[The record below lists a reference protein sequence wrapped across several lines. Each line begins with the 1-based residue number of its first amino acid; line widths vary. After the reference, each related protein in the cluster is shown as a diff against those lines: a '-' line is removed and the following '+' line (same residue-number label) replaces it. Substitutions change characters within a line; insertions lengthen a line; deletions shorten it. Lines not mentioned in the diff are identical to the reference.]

1 MLCPKCAYERKLD
14 DTAPEHECPNC
25 GVIYEKYRERAA
37 PAVKRKRA
45 EPKPLSAMT
54 RFLAT
59 KAGKRI
65 AWVLVGAILTALT
78 NYLLGTPFT
87 ALAVLTGLFIWVVLK
102 AIEGSRQQEKAR
114 QAAID
119 LLPYQHCMTCGHD
132 FKYHKS
138 AMRGSN
144 TMELALWILILWPA
158 ALVYSIWRRLGSGKA
173 KIACIVCASNQ
184 VVPAT
189 SPAAIAHKRALGIQ
203 D

>member
-1 MLCPKCAYERKLD
+1 MRCPKCAYERKPD

-25 GVIYEKYRERAA
+25 GIIYAKYRERAA

-45 EPKPLSAMT
+45 EPKPPSAT
-54 RFLAT
+54 ARLLAT

-65 AWVLVGAILTALT
+65 AWLLVGVILIALV
-78 NYLLGTPFT
+78 NYFLGMPFT
-87 ALAVLTGLFIWVVLK
+87 ALAVLTGLFIWAVLK

-114 QAAID
+114 QA

-132 FKYHKS
+132 FKYRTS

-144 TMELALWILILWPA
+144 KMELALWVLLLWPF
-158 ALVYSIWRRLGSGKA
+158 ALVYSIWRRLGPGKA
-173 KIACIVCASNQ
+173 KTACIVCASDQ